1 MNGSPVTLRQAQGE
15 DLMFRQAQGE
25 DLMLSLSKH
34 EVRDKESRFP
44 KSRITRQKGSYVA
57 RLKTQGK
64 TSAEIAMMQRRCAR
78 DVQIECLLS
87 PAKRI

>member
-1 MNGSPVTLRQAQGE
+1 MAALAGMDESPVTLRQAQGG
-15 DLMFRQAQGE
+15 DRMS
-25 DLMLSLSKH
+25 SLSKH
-34 EVRDKESRFP
+34 EVRDKELRFLNSRM
-44 KSRITRQKGSYVA
+44 TRQKGSYVA

-64 TSAEIAMMQRRCAR
+64 TSAGIAMMQRRCAR

>member
-15 DLMFRQAQGE
+15 DLMV
-25 DLMLSLSKH
+25 SLSQH
-34 EVRDKESRFP
+34 EVGDNESRFL
-44 KSRITRQKGSYVA
+44 KSSITSQKGPYAA

-64 TSAEIAMMQRRCAR
+64 TSAGIAMMQRRCAR